1 MSQTTLYV
9 AFPAS
14 DLLRDRID
22 AFLDAVASRPG
33 ENHVETLDGIMD
45 PFLDEVLHTY
55 FTGPIDA
62 VNARGT
68 AVNVILGAMKVI
80 KKAAH
85 GLAGRLMRKTSVA
98 EQKALA
104 DHFGALRLQKDGQVY
119 VGYPLNPS
127 LAERADLVFQEFAD
141 GNGDIKHLVDVMH
154 GISKGA
160 VENYL
165 DKTVGNLE
173 LGRINR
179 GLVAGARVTINKAAA
194 SSVEKGIPSMEREYR
209 KPVVAYFQGLLLAP

>member
-1 MSQTTLYV
+1 MTQPALYV

-22 AFLDAVASRPG
+22 AFIEAVGNQPDSD
-33 ENHVETLDGIMD
+33 HVRELEAIMD

-62 VNARGT
+62 VDARGT
-68 AVNVILGAMKVI
+68 AVNVMLAAMKVI
-80 KKAAH
+80 SKAAH
-85 GLAGRLMRKTSVA
+85 GLAARLMRKTSVS
-98 EQKALA
+98 EQQALA
-104 DHFGALRLQKDGQVY
+104 RHFQQLRLEKDGQVY
-119 VGYPLNPS
+119 VGYPLAPS
-127 LAERADLVFQEFAD
+127 QAVQAQQVFQEFAD
-141 GNGDIKHLVDVMH
+141 GNGQMPRLVEVMD
-154 GISKGA
+154 GISNGA

-179 GLVAGARVTINKAAA
+179 GLVAGARVTIKKAAA
-194 SSVEKGIPSMEREYR
+194 SSVEKGIPAMEAQYR
-209 KPVVAYFQGLLLAP
+209 QPVVAYFQSLLVQP